1 MGNALSGRR
10 ALITGGGQGIGLG
23 IAQAL
28 CAEGADVALMGRTES
43 KVRAAAAQ
51 LSSTGATA
59 LALGGDVTKP
69 ADIERCVAATVDAF
83 GGLDILVN
91 NAQQSAPGSLL
102 DISEDALQACWESG
116 TLATFRLMRAC
127 FPHLRGHGVVINL
140 GSPTSVNPQPVGRG
154 VYSAVKAAT
163 QTLSRVAGV
172 EWGSEGIRVIT
183 VLPASMT
190 PAAQDFAAQNP
201 QEYERSLA
209 SIPLHRLGDPLEDI
223 GRAVAFLCSDAAAYL
238 TATTIALD
246 GGQAYLR

>member
-1 MGNALSGRR
+1 MGASLVGRR
-10 ALITGGGQGIGLG
+10 ALVTGGGQGIGLG
-23 IAQAL
+23 IARAL
-28 CAEGADVALMGRTES
+28 AAEGASVALMGRTEA
-43 KVRAAAAQ
+43 KVVAAADEL
-51 LSSTGATA
+51 LSVGAPT

-69 ADIERCVAATVDAF
+69 ADIERCVSATVEAF
-83 GGLDILVN
+83 GGLDILIN
-91 NAQQSAPGSLL
+91 NAQQNAPGTLL

-116 TLATFRLMRAC
+116 TLATFRMMRAC
-127 FPHLRGHGVVINL
+127 YPHLRGHGVIINL
-140 GSPTSVNPQPVGRG
+140 GSPTSVNPQPIGRG

-172 EWGSEGIRVIT
+172 EWGGDGIRVIA

-190 PAAQDFAAQNP
+190 PAAQEFATNNP

-223 GRAVAFLCSDAAAYL
+223 GRAVAFLCSDAASYL

>member
-1 MGNALSGRR
+1 MGDALAGRR

-28 CAEGADVALMGRTES
+28 CAEGASVALMGRTES

-51 LSSTGATA
+51 LSSAGSRA

-69 ADIERCVAATVDAF
+69 ADIERCVAATVEAF

-116 TLATFRLMRAC
+116 PLATFRLMRAC

-190 PAAQDFAAQNP
+190 PAAAAFAQQNP

-223 GRAVAFLCSDAAAYL
+223 GRAVAFLCSDAASYL

>member
-1 MGNALSGRR
+1 MGSALAGRR
-10 ALITGGGQGIGLG
+10 ALVTGGGQGIGLG

-28 CAEGADVALMGRTES
+28 VAEGASVALMGRTET
-43 KVRAAAAQ
+43 KVRAASDA
-51 LSSTGATA
+51 LTSDGATA
-59 LALGGDVTKP
+59 IALGGDVTKP
-69 ADIERCVAATVDAF
+69 ADIARCVAATVEAL

-91 NAQQSAPGSLL
+91 NAQQNAPGSLL
-102 DISEDALQACWESG
+102 DISEEALQACWESG

-127 FPHLRGHGVVINL
+127 HPHLRGHGVVINL
-140 GSPTSVNPQPVGRG
+140 GSPTSVNPQPIGRG

-163 QTLSRVAGV
+163 ATLSRVAGV
-172 EWGSEGIRVIT
+172 EWGADGIRVIT

-190 PAAQDFAAQNP
+190 PAARDFADNNP
-201 QEYERSLA
+201 QEYERSMA

-223 GRAVAFLCSDAAAYL
+223 GRAVAFLCSDAASYL

>member
-1 MGNALSGRR
+1 MS
-10 ALITGGGQGIGLG
+10 
-23 IAQAL
+23 
-28 CAEGADVALMGRTES
+28 
-43 KVRAAAAQ
+43 AA
-51 LSSTGATA
+51 GATA

-69 ADIERCVAATVDAF
+69 ADIERCVAATVEAF

-91 NAQQSAPGSLL
+91 NAQQNAPGSLL

-127 FPHLRGHGVVINL
+127 YPHLRGHGVIINL

-172 EWGSEGIRVIT
+172 EWGSDGIRVIT

-190 PAAQDFAAQNP
+190 P
-201 QEYERSLA
+201 
-209 SIPLHRLGDPLEDI
+209 
-223 GRAVAFLCSDAAAYL
+223 GRA
-238 TATTIALD
+238 
-246 GGQAYLR
+246 GLRRAQPAGVRAQPGVDSPAPAR